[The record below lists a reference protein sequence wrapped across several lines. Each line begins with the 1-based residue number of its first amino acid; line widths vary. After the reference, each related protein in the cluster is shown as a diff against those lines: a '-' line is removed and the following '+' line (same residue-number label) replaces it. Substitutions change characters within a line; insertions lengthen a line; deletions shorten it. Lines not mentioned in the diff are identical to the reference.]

1 MKYKLFFLLNLSCI
15 ETYENPENAIV
26 HTCMHVSKE
35 NLTDNIQSPE
45 DLSLKKTHVFS
56 LKR

>member
-1 MKYKLFFLLNLSCI
+1 MKYKLVFLLNLSCI

-26 HTCMHVSKE
+26 HMHVSKE